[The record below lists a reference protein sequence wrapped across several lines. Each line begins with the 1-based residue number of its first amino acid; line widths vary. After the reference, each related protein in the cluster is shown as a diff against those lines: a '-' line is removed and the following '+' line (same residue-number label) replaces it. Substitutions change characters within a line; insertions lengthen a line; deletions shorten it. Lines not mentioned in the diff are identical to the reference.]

1 MAQNAQV
8 TPVTSTVGSRRH
20 ADYPHRKKKVQMRRT
35 LALSGCMAG
44 VAIASAVVSGCSS
57 SGSSS
62 ASASSSGTASTS
74 VTTIT
79 IGLPNSVPS
88 FANSDVAVAQSEGY
102 FAKEGLN
109 VKVDNLSSGVPVVQG
124 VVGGSLDIGA
134 SSIEPVV
141 NAASAG
147 APIQI
152 VGAYA
157 NKLTVDMVTPKT
169 IASPAQL
176 RGERL
181 GIQQVGAFR
190 EVMTRMVIEGEGL
203 TTSDVTYVPS
213 SSSAYI
219 SELLTGEIQSGVLQE
234 EQTLTA
240 LKKDSSL
247 HVLVNYEQADPNYF
261 YGTYVVS
268 KSWLAGNQATLEK
281 FLTAITM
288 AHRFMYSNEA
298 ATVSIV
304 AKNTGDSTTTI
315 SKAYSVLLTQEGV
328 FPLNS
333 GLDLTRISDTI
344 ATMKK
349 YKILTGA
356 EPSVSSLVNTGPIN
370 AVVSKLGAMT
380 DTNES
385 D

>member
-1 MAQNAQV
+1 
-8 TPVTSTVGSRRH
+8 
-20 ADYPHRKKKVQMRRT
+20 MRRS
-35 LALSGCMAG
+35 LMLPGCVAG
-44 VAIASAVVSGCSS
+44 VVIASAVMSGCSTS
-57 SGSSS
+57 SSS
-62 ASASSSGTASTS
+62 APASPSGSASSTPSGSTASSTAAPVS
-74 VTTIT
+74 IT
-79 IGLPNSVPS
+79 IGLPNSTPS
-88 FANSDVAVAQSEGY
+88 FANSDVAVAQAEGY
-102 FAKEGLN
+102 FTQEGLN

-124 VVGGSLDIGA
+124 VVGGSLNIGA

-141 NAASAG
+141 NAASQG

-152 VGAYA
+152 VGSYA

-169 IASPAQL
+169 IASPADL
-176 RGERL
+176 RGQRL

-219 SELLTGEIQSGVLQE
+219 SELLAGEIKSGVLQE
-234 EQTLTA
+234 EQTVTA
-240 LKKDSSL
+240 LKKDASL
-247 HVLVNYEQADPNYF
+247 HVLVNYDQADPGYF

-288 AHRFMYSNEA
+288 AHRFMYTNES

-304 AKNTGDSTTTI
+304 AKNTGDSATTI
-315 SKAYSVLLTQEGV
+315 TKAYGVLLTQEGV

-333 GLDLTRISDTI
+333 GLDTSRITATI
-344 ATMKK
+344 GTMKQ
-349 YKILTGA
+349 YKILTGS
-356 EPSVSSLVNTGPIN
+356 EPSVSSLVNTGPIDSVIS
-370 AVVSKLGAMT
+370 ALGSAT